1 MSYFPLINKVI
12 IEVTSDNMSKRTWG
26 CTESAL
32 PRPFDGNE
40 IHRGPVATPPPT
52 NKQIKLISSF
62 PERTILTRVDLG
74 ESGLSSS
81 LEDLGWD
88 GFSWSLALS
97 KASFWL
103 KKKIKSNLKLCPQK
117 LASITSSGKLSN
129 SNKIG
134 WNTRIFYVQNTEH
147 REWPGWHVKES
158 T

>member
-1 MSYFPLINKVI
+1 MKSQVTIWVKGLEAVLNQPFPGFLMEMRSIGGQWQP
-12 IEVTSDNMSKRTWG
+12 S
-26 CTESAL
+26 
-32 PRPFDGNE
+32 
-40 IHRGPVATPPPT
+40 PPT
-52 NKQIKLISSF
+52 NEQIKLISSF